1 MADQALQNICFKMQ
15 IFWRQACPL
24 QLLGRSPAEF
34 RNWWRQVV
42 MHNSKLG
49 NPLLNMP
56 PAPPSCWP
64 QLTAPYPQLS
74 PLPHSYSHRVENLVP
89 RYPKHPSTTAGSWC
103 AIPNTLWPSSAASLC
118 CIFPDQQ
125 WNDFVW
131 YPRFVSAKFM
141 WLLKWNAGLGWY
153 VEAILRRHTAISCL
167 VSLEMKFKKSTPSTP
182 FKAIL
187 AHISQSHTHN
197 PVCMKWVLHGNGRLF
212 PTVGHWYFPIGWLS
226 LWLQFWLI
234 SHSLTH
240 IILFVWNRPLMR
252 ITWKRTPGSNSW
264 TLIFSHWMIVTL
276 TSILLWVPA
285 HIPMLKVA

>member
-1 MADQALQNICFKMQ
+1 MADSDRSACNLCPAMNWYQSHISMADQALQNICFKMQ

-167 VSLEMKFKKSTPSTP
+167 VSLEMKFKNSTHPS
-182 FKAIL
+182 K
-187 AHISQSHTHN
+187 Q
-197 PVCMKWVLHGNGRLF
+197 V
-212 PTVGHWYFPIGWLS
+212 
-226 LWLQFWLI
+226 WLI
-234 SHSLTH
+234 SPSLTH
-240 IILFVWNRPLMR
+240 IILFVIL
-252 ITWKRTPGSNSW
+252 WK
-264 TLIFSHWMIVTL
+264 
-276 TSILLWVPA
+276 
-285 HIPMLKVA
+285 